1 QFHDILPGSSI
12 GAVYEDSD
20 ADYAAF
26 FAQAR
31 ALTAQ
36 LAARLAP
43 AGSKALF
50 NVAGRPR
57 GGLVVSPEPFG
68 RPQEQTLVLADGGEA
83 YGLLVPAVPAL
94 AVVDLAGPGVHVPA
108 GALSVS
114 ERHLEN
120 ERLSVRFD
128 DAGRIASILDRKA
141 GREVLKPGRVGNRL
155 QAFRDMPAQF
165 DAWDIDSD
173 FEDQVFEI
181 DTLVGAEV
189 VERGPLRAAVR
200 FEWRYESS
208 RIVQVV
214 SLAAGARQV
223 EIDCFI
229 DWREHNTLVKTAFP
243 LDLNTAAVDAEIQF
257 GHVRRASHRN
267 TSWDRARFECS
278 MQRWIDVG
286 EADFG
291 VALLNDCK
299 YGYDAKG
306 TDIRLTLLRSPTY
319 PWPEADQGQHRFR
332 YAVMVHDGDKL
343 AVHEAAED
351 FNLPLRLIKGGE
363 GGEAPPPLLSVET
376 PGIAV
381 EAVKQAEEGGA
392 IIVRLWEVTGARRT
406 ARIMVDPAIRTAEL
420 ADLLERDGRPLALE
434 DGALTLAFAPF
445 EIVTLMLRG

>member
-1 QFHDILPGSSI
+1 
-12 GAVYEDSD
+12 
-20 ADYAAF
+20 
-26 FAQAR
+26 
-31 ALTAQ
+31 
-36 LAARLAP
+36 
-43 AGSKALF
+43 

-57 GGLVVSPEPFG
+57 GGLVTSPEPFG
-68 RPQEQTLVLADGGEA
+68 HPEEQKLVLADGRQA
-83 YGLLVPAVPAL
+83 YGLVVPAVPAL
-94 AVVDLAGPGVHVPA
+94 AVMNLIENSVHVPA

-114 ERHLEN
+114 ERHIEN
-120 ERLSVRFD
+120 ERLTVRFD
-128 DAGRIASILDRKA
+128 DAGRIASIRDKKT
-141 GREVLKPGRVGNRL
+141 GREVLKPGRAGNRL

-173 FEDQVFEI
+173 FEDQAFEI
-181 DTLVGAEV
+181 DALVGAEV

-214 SLAAGARQV
+214 SLEAGARQV

-229 DWREHNTLVKTAFP
+229 DWHEHNTLVKAAFP

-278 MQRWIDVG
+278 MQRWIDIG
-286 EADFG
+286 EPDFG

-306 TDIRLTLLRSPTY
+306 TDIRVTLLRSPTY
-319 PWPEADQGQHRFR
+319 PWPEADQGEHRFR

-351 FNLPLRLIKGGE
+351 FNLPLRLIYGGE
-363 GGEAPPPLLSVET
+363 GGETPPPLLSVET
-376 PGIAV
+376 PGIAL
-381 EAVKQAEEGGA
+381 EAVKQAEEGEG
-392 IIVRLWEVTGARRT
+392 IVVRLWEVTGVRRT
-406 ARIMVDPAIRTAEL
+406 ARIMVDPAIRTAEMV
-420 ADLLERDGRPLALE
+420 DLLERERRPLAL
-434 DGALTLAFAPF
+434 DGGALTLAFAPF